1 MFFLVIYM
9 SNYYY
14 RKKLL
19 KLVIVEIEVK
29 LFVLVIVFLKRIFKK
44 NNFKI

>member
-19 KLVIVEIEVK
+19 RLVIVEIEVN

-44 NNFKI
+44 KNLKI